1 MRKIV
6 IGAALL
12 LGAALLTT
20 GTPAQA
26 AVGCLCGKI
35 GAPAVCVATITDCN
49 LKNGGVCVLPCVL
62 EEPKMGK
69 KHMRHHK
76 MGKKP
81 MRHHKKSKMKM

>member
-49 LKNGGVCVLPCVL
+49 FKNGGVCVLPCVL

-69 KHMRHHK
+69 KH
-76 MGKKP
+76 
-81 MRHHKKSKMKM
+81 KSKMHKSMKHKSMKKMKM

>member
-12 LGAALLTT
+12 LGAALLTS

-35 GAPAVCVATITDCN
+35 GSPAVCTATITDCN
-49 LKNGGVCVLPCVL
+49 FKNGGVCVSPCIL
-62 EEPKMGK
+62 EEPKAAK
-69 KHMRHHK
+69 RHH
-76 MGKKP
+76 
-81 MRHHKKSKMKM
+81 RRHKKK

>member
-20 GTPAQA
+20 GTPANA

-35 GAPAVCVATITDCN
+35 GSPAVCTATITDCN
-49 LKNGGVCVLPCVL
+49 FKNGGVCVSPCIL
-62 EEPKMGK
+62 EEPKAGK
-69 KHMRHHK
+69 KHKKGKRKHK
-76 MGKKP
+76 
-81 MRHHKKSKMKM
+81 HKK

>member
-12 LGAALLTT
+12 LGAALFTT
-20 GTPAQA
+20 STPAQA

-49 LKNGGVCVLPCVL
+49 FKNGGVCVLACDYTA
-62 EEPKMGK
+62 PKAGK
-69 KHMRHHK
+69 KAK
-76 MGKKP
+76 G
-81 MRHHKKSKMKM
+81 KKSKAKKSKKM